1 MIYIQN
7 LIAGGFCPPISG
19 TYLDN
24 INPSTGQI
32 YAKIPDS
39 DARDIQNAV
48 AAAQQA
54 APLWAKTSPETRS
67 LILGKIATLI
77 EEKLDELALAESV
90 DNGKTLS
97 LAKRMDI
104 PRAAHNFRFFAQAIL
119 HQTNACHPQL
129 ENGQLNYT
137 LQQPIGVVGC
147 ISPWNLPLYL
157 FSWKIAP
164 ALAAG
169 NCVIAKPSEITP
181 MTAYLLA
188 QICQEAGLP
197 AGVLNMVHGLGAK
210 VGDAISRHPQIK
222 AISFTGGTSTGAE
235 IAKIAAPMFKKLSLE
250 LGGKNPMLI
259 FADCDYPNM
268 LDTAVRA
275 AFSNQGQICLC
286 ASRIFVQKPI
296 YERFK
301 ADFVARTQALRIG
314 NPLDPSTDIGAV
326 VSKQHQEKV
335 LGYIQLAQTEGGQVL
350 TGGQAV
356 RLEGECAGGY
366 FIQPTI
372 IEGLSPFCRT
382 NQEEIFGAVV
392 SIMPFET
399 ETEAIG
405 YANASEYGLAG
416 TVWTQD
422 LSCAMRVSE
431 QLQTGIVWVN
441 TWLLRDLR
449 TPFGGVKNSGVGREG
464 GWKALEFF
472 TESKNVCIKY

>member
-1 MIYIQN
+1 
-7 LIAGGFCPPISG
+7 
-19 TYLDN
+19 
-24 INPSTGQI
+24 
-32 YAKIPDS
+32 
-39 DARDIQNAV
+39 
-48 AAAQQA
+48 
-54 APLWAKTSPETRS
+54 
-67 LILGKIATLI
+67 
-77 EEKLDELALAESV
+77 
-90 DNGKTLS
+90 
-97 LAKRMDI
+97 
-104 PRAAHNFRFFAQAIL
+104 
-119 HQTNACHPQL
+119 
-129 ENGQLNYT
+129 
-137 LQQPIGVVGC
+137 
-147 ISPWNLPLYL
+147 
-157 FSWKIAP
+157 
-164 ALAAG
+164 
-169 NCVIAKPSEITP
+169 

-392 SIMPFET
+392 SIIPFET

-431 QLQTGIVWVN
+431 QLQMGIVWVN